1 MVDTTNNVN
10 GISRT
15 TTQTTGTTTTPKK
28 ELDQASFLKLLTMQL
43 SYQDPFKPVDNAQM
57 LSQMT
62 SMSTSEGINSLSTQM
77 GNLNTL
83 MTSSQALQ
91 ASALVGQNVLLP
103 SNIGYL
109 EKEGSISGVVAVG
122 VENKY
127 SNVKITVEDEKGQVI
142 KEFPLEGDLR
152 GNVEFAWDGKDKSG
166 NPAKPGKYV
175 IKANGTMNGK
185 SESISALTYGK
196 VDSVVLGNGTNPTQL
211 NLRGLGTTTLN
222 SILQISGSNQNK
234 PTTQSKT
241 TSTAS
246 I

>member
-1 MVDTTNNVN
+1 MADTSSVN

-15 TTQTTGTTTTPKK
+15 TTQTTDTTTAPKK

-62 SMSTSEGINSLSTQM
+62 SMSTSEGISSLSTQM

-91 ASALVGQNVLLP
+91 ASALVGQNVLLQ
-103 SNIGYL
+103 SNVGFL
-109 EKEGSISGVVAVG
+109 EKDGSLGGVVAVG

-127 SNVKITVEDEKGQVI
+127 KNVKITVEDENGQVI
-142 KEFPLEGDLR
+142 REFPLEGDQR
-152 GNVEFAWDGKDKSG
+152 GNVEFTWDGKDKNG
-166 NPAKPGKYV
+166 NPVASGKYV
-175 IKANGTMNGK
+175 LKANGNNVEGK
-185 SESISALTYGK
+185 PESIATFAYGK

-211 NLRGLGTTTLN
+211 NLKGLGTTTLN
-222 SILQISGSNQNK
+222 SILQIAGATTTP
-234 PTTQSKT
+234 PTTT
-241 TSTAS
+241 PTAS